1 MLSGII
7 RRPEVCQLTGLSNS
21 TIYRLE
27 RLGRFPSRRRL
38 SENSVGWVRA
48 EVEDWISQRA
58 KVDEQN
64 SSAASL

>member
-1 MLSGII
+1 MQSGII